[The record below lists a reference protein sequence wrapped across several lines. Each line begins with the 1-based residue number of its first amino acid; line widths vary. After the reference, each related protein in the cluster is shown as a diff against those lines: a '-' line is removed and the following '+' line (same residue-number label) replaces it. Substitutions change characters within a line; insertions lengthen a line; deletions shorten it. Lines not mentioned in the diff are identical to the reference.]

1 MNLRLLV
8 SPALYGGVAAAVV
21 AGLGFALADW
31 QSVSIY
37 IPALVYML
45 GGFSAVGLLAGTAS
59 LNEGA
64 ESTETHVDQDSVFSA
79 PTESGA
85 SRRLLY
91 LCFFLA
97 LGVAGVAGGVLLG

>member
-21 AGLGFALADW
+21 AGLGFTLADW

-37 IPALVYML
+37 IPALLFML

-59 LNEGA
+59 INEGA
-64 ESTETHVDQDSVFSA
+64 ESTETHVDRDSVFSA

-85 SRRLLY
+85 PRRLLY
-91 LCFFLA
+91 LCFSLA
-97 LGVAGVAGGVLLG
+97 LGIAGLVGGVVLG